1 MCCEDVC
8 GFLLAAVRMGDV
20 EGGGGGVT
28 NSERAVGSMAP
39 LYVCVHSLAPLF
51 FVGAYRV
58 RREEVLVDLVC
69 RIEMASRCWVPA
81 LVHVFSIVPVHV

>member
-1 MCCEDVC
+1 MQIKSAEACAVKMCVVFYSQQS
-8 GFLLAAVRMGDV
+8 GWGMLMG
-20 EGGGGGVT
+20 G
-28 NSERAVGSMAP
+28 AVGSMAP

-51 FVGAYRV
+51 FVGAFRV